1 MNEKDFYQ
9 GLCRMLMDGKELLP
23 ESVDVIKADNML
35 YADFGMSSEDI
46 LENFKLGFDTSLC
59 K

>member
-1 MNEKDFYQ
+1 
-9 GLCRMLMDGKELLP
+9 MLMDGNCLIP
-23 ESVDVIKADNML
+23 DSVDVITADNML

-46 LENFKLGFDTSLC
+46 MENFRLGFDTSLC

>member
-1 MNEKDFYQ
+1 
-9 GLCRMLMDGKELLP
+9 MLMDGNFLIP
-23 ESVDVIKADNML
+23 DPVDVIKADNML

-46 LENFKLGFDTSLC
+46 LENFRLGFDMSLC

>member
-1 MNEKDFYQ
+1 MKEKTFYPA
-9 GLCRMLMDGKELLP
+9 LCRMLMDGNCLIP
-23 ESVDVIKADNML
+23 DSVDVITADNML

-46 LENFKLGFDTSLC
+46 MENFRLGFDTSLC